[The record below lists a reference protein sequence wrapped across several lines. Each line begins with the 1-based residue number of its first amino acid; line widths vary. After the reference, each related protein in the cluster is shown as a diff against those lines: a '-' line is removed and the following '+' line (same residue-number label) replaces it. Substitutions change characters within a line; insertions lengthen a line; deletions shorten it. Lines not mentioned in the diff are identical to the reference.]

1 MGRRARISGWVL
13 ALCAPVLFAAPPDA
27 GEPPRARAGPYEV
40 SLRLP
45 PGGLF
50 AGEEMEIEFR
60 VDRLDRTDASGRPEP
75 LTFARIRAVADM
87 PSMPS
92 MAHYD
97 EVAHREESPGVYGV
111 HPTFPHGGDYRL
123 CLTILPPELP
133 MPGDPRPADP
143 LVVEFPLAVADAAS
157 SPTREARKIK
167 PFLLDLT
174 TSPAHPRTGD
184 TVELEMRVRMA
195 ESLDQREVV
204 DFDVQ
209 HEKLMHVF
217 IVSEDLAE
225 FAHEHPEL
233 AAPGVFR
240 LTHRFARPVR
250 YRVFAD
256 VAPRDAGGQ
265 ILSATVS
272 VGGVLSPTAVPT
284 PGRPDVG
291 LALELPPGGVPVGRT
306 VTVTARLRDAKGQP
320 IRDLEPWLGALG
332 HLLLVHRDAA
342 TFAHAHPDDRESGIG
357 RDGRLPF
364 LVRLPKPGWYKGWL
378 QFRRGGRIETVEIL
392 VEAVPPPGAGAA
404 IP

>member
-1 MGRRARISGWVL
+1 MRRFAGAFSL
-13 ALCAPVLFAAPPDA
+13 ALALSATSAGAAEDA
-27 GEPPRARAGPYEV
+27 PRARAGPYDV

-75 LTFARIRAVADM
+75 LALARVRAVADM

-92 MAHYD
+92 MARFD
-97 EVAHREESPGVYGV
+97 EIAHREDSPGVYGV

-123 CLTILPPELP
+123 CLTILPPP
-133 MPGDPRPADP
+133 FPVAGDPRPAEP

-167 PFLLDLT
+167 PFVLDLT
-174 TSPAHPRTGD
+174 TSPAHPLAGD
-184 TVELEMRVRMA
+184 LVDMEIRVRMA
-195 ESLDQREVV
+195 ESLEQREVV

-209 HEKLMHVF
+209 HEKLMHLF

-225 FAHEHPEL
+225 FAHEHPEP
-233 AAPGVFR
+233 AGSGVFR
-240 LTHRFARPVR
+240 LSHRFARPMR

-256 VAPRDAGGQ
+256 IAPRDAGGQ
-265 ILSATVS
+265 ILMATVS
-272 VGGVLSPTAVPT
+272 VGGVVVP
-284 PGRPDVG
+284 PPALPRPDVG

-306 VTVTARLRDAKGQP
+306 VTVTARLRDAAGRP
-320 IRDLEPWLGALG
+320 ITDLEPWLGALG
-332 HLLLVHRDAA
+332 HLLLVHRDAT
-342 TFAHAHPDDRESGIG
+342 TFAHAHPDDREPGIG
-357 RDGRLPF
+357 ADGRLPF

-378 QFRRGGRIETVEIL
+378 QFRRGGQVETVEVLI
-392 VEAVPPPGAGAA
+392 EAVAPAAPAAGR
-404 IP
+404 

>member
-1 MGRRARISGWVL
+1 MTRSAGILAAAL
-13 ALCAPVLFAAPPDA
+13 ALGAAALSAAPAVSPD
-27 GEPPRARAGPYEV
+27 PPRARVGPYEV

-60 VDRLDRTDASGRPEP
+60 VDRLDRTDASGRPGP
-75 LTFARIRAVADM
+75 LELARIRAVADM

-92 MAHYD
+92 MAHFD
-97 EVAHREESPGVYGV
+97 EIAHREESPGVYGV

-133 MPGDPRPADP
+133 MPGDPRPAEP
-143 LVVEFPLAVADAAS
+143 LVVEFPLTVADATA

-167 PFLLDLT
+167 PFLLELT
-174 TSPAHPRTGD
+174 TSPAHPVAGD
-184 TVELEMRVRMA
+184 TVDMEIRVRLA
-195 ESLDQREVV
+195 ESYEQREVV

-209 HEKLMHVF
+209 HEKLMHAFV
-217 IVSEDLAE
+217 VSEDLAE

-233 AAPGVFR
+233 VAPGVFR
-240 LTHRFARPVR
+240 LSHRFARPVR
-250 YRVFAD
+250 YRVFVD

-265 ILSATVS
+265 VLSAEIS
-272 VGGVLSPTAVPT
+272 VGGVLSPTPAPT
-284 PGRPDVG
+284 PGWPDVG

-306 VTVTARLRDAKGQP
+306 VTVTARLRDASGQP

-342 TFAHAHPDDRESGIG
+342 TFAHAHPDDRESGVG

-378 QFRRGGRIETVEIL
+378 QFRRGGRIETVEVLI
-392 VEAVPPPGAGAA
+392 EAVPPAAPAAGR
-404 IP
+404 

>member
-1 MGRRARISGWVL
+1 MRRRARILGSAL
-13 ALCAPVLFAAPPDA
+13 ALFAPVFFASTPNA

-45 PGGLF
+45 PDGLF

-75 LTFARIRAVADM
+75 LTLARIRAVADM

-92 MAHYD
+92 MARFD
-97 EVAHREESPGVYGV
+97 EIAHREESPGLYGV

-133 MPGDPRPADP
+133 MPGDPRPAEP
-143 LVVEFPLAVADAAS
+143 LVVEFPLAVADAGS
-157 SPTREARKIK
+157 SPTREARKIR
-167 PFLLDLT
+167 PFFLDLT
-174 TSPAHPRTGD
+174 TSPAHPRAGD
-184 TVELEMRVRMA
+184 TVDLEIRVRMA

-217 IVSEDLAE
+217 VVSEDLVE
-225 FAHEHPEL
+225 FAHEHPEPV
-233 AAPGVFR
+233 APGAFR
-240 LTHRFARPVR
+240 LSHRFARPVR
-250 YRVFAD
+250 YRVFVD

-265 ILSATVS
+265 VLSATVS
-272 VGGVLSPTAVPT
+272 VGGLLSPAALPT
-284 PGRPDVG
+284 PARPDVG
-291 LALELPPGGVPVGRT
+291 LSLDLPPGGVPVGRT
-306 VTVTARLRDAKGQP
+306 VTVAARLRDGKGHP

-332 HLLLVHRDAA
+332 HLLLVHRDAT
-342 TFAHAHPDDRESGIG
+342 TFAHAHPDDRESGAG

-364 LVRLPKPGWYKGWL
+364 LVRLPKAGWYKGWL
-378 QFRRGGRIETVEIL
+378 QFRRGDRIETVEVLI
-392 VEAVPPPGAGAA
+392 EAVPPSAA
-404 IP
+404 NATLP